1 MAPSRHLVMMK
12 MGFCDLTY
20 RSVLNYLSVI
30 NCLLMTVELKFR
42 WEWHGSD
49 IPSTQMTV
57 EWKFSFKQSVTSTQS
72 TTETAYKENV
82 LVAARKLAESFPSKK
97 KNKASPEL

>member
-49 IPSTQMTV
+49 IPRTQMTV
-57 EWKFSFKQSVTSTQS
+57 E
-72 TTETAYKENV
+72 
-82 LVAARKLAESFPSKK
+82 
-97 KNKASPEL
+97 